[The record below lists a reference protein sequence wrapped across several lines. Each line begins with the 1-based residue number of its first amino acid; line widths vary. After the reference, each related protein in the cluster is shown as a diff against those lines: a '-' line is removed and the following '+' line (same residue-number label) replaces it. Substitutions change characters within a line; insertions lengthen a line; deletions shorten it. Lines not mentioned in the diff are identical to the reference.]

1 MRDAQGLQWGHRF
14 TSVET
19 RRFPVPPAAMQ
30 NASMGPPIYIGGN
43 MSAFLP
49 AYRVLIQLQWG
60 HRFTSVETADVI
72 VPVPLPKTLQ
82 WGHRFTSVETNTL
95 LYRADIVQV
104 ASMGPP
110 IYIGG
115 NKSNPVYGDFH
126 NSRLQWGHR
135 FTSVETGWTWTPEA
149 CVWSAS
155 MGPPIYIGGN
165 RR

>member
-1 MRDAQGLQWGHRF
+1 
-14 TSVET
+14 
-19 RRFPVPPAAMQ
+19 MQ

-135 FTSVETGWTWTPEA
+135 FTSAETRVLICHLPMKVT
-149 CVWSAS
+149 AS

-165 RR
+165 PKMGLLLQWN